1 MAAVTMCS
9 DFAIHLGSTYGGGN
23 EDSGDLLQK
32 TPGMYCCTQC
42 PQPCSWPPPTH
53 ASAGDSW
60 TLTGK
65 SESNDTISCSKRD
78 LLVIGKLM
86 SYIFL
91 Y

>member
-1 MAAVTMCS
+1 MAAITICS
-9 DFAIHLGSTYGGGN
+9 DFAIYLGSKYGGGN

-32 TPGMYCCTQC
+32 IPFMYCYTQC
-42 PQPCSWPPPTH
+42 PQPCSRLPPTH

-60 TLTGK
+60 ILTGK

-78 LLVIGKLM
+78 LWVIGKLM